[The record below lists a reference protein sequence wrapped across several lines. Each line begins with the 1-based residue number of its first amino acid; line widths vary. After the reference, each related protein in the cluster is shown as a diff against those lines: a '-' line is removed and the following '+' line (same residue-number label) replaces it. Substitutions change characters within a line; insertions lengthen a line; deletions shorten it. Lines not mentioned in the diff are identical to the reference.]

1 MDAAYRH
8 LCCAYERCKL
18 EGVEALEASVHA
30 VMKWAEGLYRNWYL
44 VQSNAC
50 WTSVASAQWRDCGYV
65 EGVDRQDEFYWKTLP
80 AHAGA
85 AKTCVV
91 LISDALRY
99 EVAQEVAQ
107 ALERERGGSVA
118 SGSMQALFP
127 SITEMGMAALLPHQG
142 LTLDWDAATVA
153 ADGMPTVSTPQREAV
168 LQKVEPTARAMRA
181 EAYLELSAPER
192 RALLKESKLVYL
204 YHNKIDAAGEK
215 MATESNVFK
224 ACEDTVEEL
233 VSITRRVCLDASSAR
248 VVITAD
254 HGFLY
259 TAQELEEHQFLIK
272 ADLPDDPFLFGKR
285 HVVLKHGEDTAL
297 PDDIREQFIVMNM
310 DGLGLGRYVGLS
322 PRETMH
328 FKRPGGTHRYVHG
341 GASLQELCV
350 PVIGYRRL
358 SASSKEFEDTQKA
371 TLRVLS
377 ESRRITSMLFG
388 VSLLQNEAACGKTLP
403 CSYELSMTDASG
415 NAVSDVVTVAADR
428 QSENPQERVIKIRFS
443 LKTECA
449 FSSKEPYFLVARDA
463 QTGAIVWRE
472 EYKIDIAF
480 APGVDFG
487 F

>member
-1 MDAAYRH
+1 M
-8 LCCAYERCKL
+8 L
-18 EGVEALEASVHA
+18 
-30 VMKWAEGLYRNWYL
+30 
-44 VQSNAC
+44 
-50 WTSVASAQWRDCGYV
+50 
-65 EGVDRQDEFYWKTLP
+65 
-80 AHAGA
+80 
-85 AKTCVV
+85 
-91 LISDALRY
+91 
-99 EVAQEVAQ
+99 
-107 ALERERGGSVA
+107 
-118 SGSMQALFP
+118 
-127 SITEMGMAALLPHQG
+127 
-142 LTLDWDAATVA
+142 
-153 ADGMPTVSTPQREAV
+153 
-168 LQKVEPTARAMRA
+168 
-181 EAYLELSAPER
+181 
-192 RALLKESKLVYL
+192 
-204 YHNKIDAAGEK
+204 
-215 MATESNVFK
+215 
-224 ACEDTVEEL
+224 
-233 VSITRRVCLDASSAR
+233 CLDASSAR

-285 HVVLKHGEDTAL
+285 HVVLKHGDDTAL

-310 DGLGLGRYVGLS
+310 DNLGLGRYVGLS

-328 FKRPGGTHRYVHG
+328 FKRPDGTHRYVHG

-403 CSYELSMTDASG
+403 CPYELSMTDASG

-428 QSENPQERVIKIRFS
+428 QSENPQERVIKIRLS